1 MREHL
6 FLLYVWTNPII
17 MKLPINFEQ
26 FSKDPVKGLLFIVIV
41 AIGYL
46 YIDIKMNY
54 SDQILKSDT
63 QNIQLNEKV
72 EKLTEHVRR
81 SDSTLGYMISKVEM
95 LEIIRNEKK

>member
-1 MREHL
+1 
-6 FLLYVWTNPII
+6 

-54 SDQILKSDT
+54 SDQIGKSDT

>member
-1 MREHL
+1 MK
-6 FLLYVWTNPII
+6 TPIS
-17 MKLPINFEQ
+17 FEQ

-54 SDQILKSDT
+54 SGQVDKCDEEVIE
-63 QNIQLNEKV
+63 LNVKV
-72 EKLTEHVRR
+72 DRLTEHIRR

-95 LEIIRNEKK
+95 LEIMRNED